1 MESGMSKSFCL
12 VMLACF
18 GTAAVVAQTPAPAV
32 VYRCPGNPVLYTD
45 AISAKEAKDKN
56 CKVLDGAPITVIQG
70 PKPRVAASASPS
82 PSPSPVAGPSGTRV
96 DPVDQRARDSDSRL
110 ILDAELKREEERLA
124 VMKTEFSNGQPER
137 RGDEKNYQKFLDRVA
152 DMKSAIARKES
163 DIAAIKRELTKLLA
177 R

>member
-1 MESGMSKSFCL
+1 MESGMTKSFCL
-12 VMLACF
+12 VMLTCF
-18 GTAAVVAQTPAPAV
+18 GTAAVVAQTAASAV

-70 PKPRVAASASPS
+70 PKPRVAASATPG
-82 PSPSPVAGPSGTRV
+82 PSPVAGPSGTRV
-96 DPVDQRARDSDSRL
+96 DPVDQRARDSDSRQ

-124 VMKTEFSNGQPER
+124 VMKIEFSNGQPER

-163 DIAAIKRELTKLLA
+163 DIAAIKRELIKLSA

>member
-70 PKPRVAASASPS
+70 PKPRVAASGSPS
-82 PSPSPVAGPSGTRV
+82 PSPAAGPSGTRV

-137 RGDEKNYQKFLDRVA
+137 RGDEKNYQKFLDRVG

-163 DIAAIKRELTKLLA
+163 DIAAIKRELIKLSA

>member
-1 MESGMSKSFCL
+1 MESGMSKSFWL
-12 VMLACF
+12 AVLACLH
-18 GTAAVVAQTPAPAV
+18 AVASVAQTAASVV

-70 PKPRVAASASPS
+70 PKPRVAASA
-82 PSPSPVAGPSGTRV
+82 VAGPTATRV
-96 DPVDQRARDSDSRL
+96 DPADQRARDSDSRL
-110 ILDAELKREEERLA
+110 ILDAELKREEDRLA

-137 RGDEKNYQKFLDRVA
+137 RGDEKNYQKYLDRVA

-163 DIAAIKRELTKLLA
+163 DIAAIKRELTKLSA

>member
-18 GTAAVVAQTPAPAV
+18 GTAAVVAQTPASAV

-70 PKPRVAASASPS
+70 PKPRVAASGSPS
-82 PSPSPVAGPSGTRV
+82 PSPAAGPSGTRV

-137 RGDEKNYQKFLDRVA
+137 RGDEKNYQKFLDRVG

-163 DIAAIKRELTKLLA
+163 DIAAIKRELIKLSA

>member
-1 MESGMSKSFCL
+1 MSKSFWL
-12 VMLACF
+12 AMLACF
-18 GTAAVVAQTPAPAV
+18 YTVAGIAQTPASVV

-70 PKPRVAASASPS
+70 PKPRVAASA
-82 PSPSPVAGPSGTRV
+82 VAGPTKSTGPAGSRV

-110 ILDAELKREEERLA
+110 ILDAELKREEDRLS
-124 VMKTEFSNGQPER
+124 VMRTEFGNGQPER

-163 DIAAIKRELTKLLA
+163 DIAAIKRELTKLSA